1 MSDPNSVSSFLSS
14 FLTHHSLFPFPGV
27 LSPISLDSD
36 DESDD
41 DTMQREPLI
50 DVSSNIANSDPMSG
64 PGSTVFKGKVDSGR
78 GTATCTRMPVSHIYK
93 SNCSLGEMHC
103 CTF

>member
-41 DTMQREPLI
+41 NTMHREALI
-50 DVSSNIANSDPMSG
+50 DLPSNIANFDPVSG
-64 PGSTVFKGKVDSGR
+64 PGSMVCTGKVDSGQ
-78 GTATCTRMPVSHIYK
+78 GTATCTRMPVSHIYE
-93 SNCSLGEMHC
+93 SNSSLGETVGC
-103 CTF
+103 IF